1 MKLKSIQ
8 PFLIAYIIL
17 SLVKFEV
24 KEFDQDQYPSFKPV
38 FTGLTIATVAA
49 CLIYYAWI
57 FVVAWLRNRKEELA
71 DQRGVE

>member
-17 SLVKFEV
+17 ALVEFAV
-24 KEFDQDQYPSFKPV
+24 KEFDQAQYLSLKPI
-38 FTGLTIATVAA
+38 FTGLMIATVAA

-57 FVVAWLRNRKEELA
+57 FAVAWLRNRKEELA
-71 DQRGVE
+71 EQHGVE